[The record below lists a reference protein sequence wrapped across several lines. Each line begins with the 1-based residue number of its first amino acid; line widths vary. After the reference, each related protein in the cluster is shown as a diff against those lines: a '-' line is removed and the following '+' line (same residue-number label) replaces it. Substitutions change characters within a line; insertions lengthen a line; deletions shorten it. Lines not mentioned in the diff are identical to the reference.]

1 MKTNRTLEQNRQNMN
16 QFFDKVTVQNI
27 LTCFLTVMILGFS
40 LAGAHAETQAD
51 GLIHIT
57 TVDNEN
63 NDGTGEPDNDMG
75 KELRPSIYNNN
86 PAHPIEFNI
95 NVTGSLPVSSAYL
108 SVFIEDIDWPKEQD
122 EIFLNGRSLGI
133 AVGEN
138 NLNNSTLFV
147 IPDLSWVKLGNNLVQ
162 IFVDQNNTGWRA
174 IVQSGQLIFDDNAG
188 TDTTSIRKF
197 KHDSDSS
204 GYDYGETVTINL
216 DADTKLATQNLRLE
230 LLLRD
235 PAGEII
241 AFDKS
246 LEARNWTIS
255 ADSDE
260 LHKWQFRLP
269 ASGNDGLWGVS
280 VTLYDI
286 EEQLFLIRRTVTFS
300 VPVGAALVPTPASIT
315 PDNCL
320 AGEAKAVV
328 ITGSNFI
335 PNETNCTVGN
345 SAMDNLRVVDNT
357 QITGNVPASL
367 PPDTHDVICTT
378 SNGEGTLSDAF
389 TVTGPNISVSEIRD
403 DTSYTFTVENTGNTE
418 LVMGNISI
426 AGTGASKFTL
436 QDDNCSGRTMM
447 PSETCILKVVFSPP
461 LTGSTIANVEIPSN
475 DHDTPII
482 RINLGG
488 EQGPAPTITRP
499 ATTDTAFADSEIT
512 VRGNADP
519 GATVEIFVNGVSR
532 GTALASS
539 SGRFSLSGVQIS
551 QGENAVTA
559 VATNAY

>member
-1 MKTNRTLEQNRQNMN
+1 MKINRTSEQHRQNMN

-27 LTCFLTVMILGFS
+27 LTCFLTVAMILGFS

-108 SVFIEDIDWPKEQD
+108 SVFIEDIDWPEEQD

-133 AVGEN
+133 AVGEDG
-138 NLNNSTLFV
+138 LNNSTLFV
-147 IPDLSWVKLGNNLVQ
+147 IPDLSWVKAGNNLVQ

-204 GYDYGETVTINL
+204 GYDYGETVTIDL
-216 DADTKLATQNLRLE
+216 EADTKLASQNLRLE

-241 AFDKS
+241 AFDKNRA
-246 LEARNWTIS
+246 ARDWTIS
-255 ADSDE
+255 ASNDE
-260 LHKWQFRLP
+260 AYQWQFRLP
-269 ASGNDGLWGVS
+269 SSGNDGLWGVS

-286 EEQLFLIRRTVTFS
+286 DEQLFLIRRTVTFS

-357 QITGNVPASL
+357 
-367 PPDTHDVICTT
+367 
-378 SNGEGTLSDAF
+378 
-389 TVTGPNISVSEIRD
+389 
-403 DTSYTFTVENTGNTE
+403 
-418 LVMGNISI
+418 
-426 AGTGASKFTL
+426 
-436 QDDNCSGRTMM
+436 
-447 PSETCILKVVFSPP
+447 
-461 LTGSTIANVEIPSN
+461 
-475 DHDTPII
+475 
-482 RINLGG
+482 
-488 EQGPAPTITRP
+488 
-499 ATTDTAFADSEIT
+499 
-512 VRGNADP
+512 
-519 GATVEIFVNGVSR
+519 
-532 GTALASS
+532 
-539 SGRFSLSGVQIS
+539 
-551 QGENAVTA
+551 
-559 VATNAY
+559 